1 MKKIAFIGMMGS
13 GKSTIGKMLSD
24 RIKLDFFCTDEF
36 IEKKY
41 NKSISDIFKENGEKY
56 FRRVETEAI
65 KELSEKRDIVLST
78 GGGVVLNKSNIDLLR
93 ENNFLII
100 CLNRDIEKII
110 ENISIENRP
119 LIKNDINNLRK
130 IYKERELLYKKY
142 SDIIINNDDNIDETL
157 EKLINIL

>member
-142 SDIIINNDDNIDETL
+142 SDIIINNDDN
-157 EKLINIL
+157 